1 MGFDSY
7 SKTRKLWGILSLCF
21 TTKWQKRMLAA
32 YFTFYKLLLMNAILV
47 FERYPL
53 MFRGNTV
60 NKGEASQRRSKHAG
74 FISSIS
80 QAADKGWWSAF
91 NLNTLLLSTRT
102 ALWARDQRVLSV
114 TTLSSTTPTCL
125 EFKRRRLRQ
134 SLSALLGA
142 TRPRTALASCSFP
155 RFAPCLCFS
164 EQTIFYSRHIFLL
177 LEIPFRDLPY
187 QWNFKDGFAAVL

>member
-1 MGFDSY
+1 MRNI
-7 SKTRKLWGILSLCF
+7 KSLF
-21 TTKWQKRMLAA
+21 YNKVTEKNASSL
-32 YFTFYKLLLMNAILV
+32 FHFFYKLLLMNAILV

-74 FISSIS
+74 FISSVS

-125 EFKRRRLRQ
+125 EFKCCRLRQ

-177 LEIPFRDLPY
+177 QEIPFRDLPY